1 MITLSKEQVQQ
12 LENFLLE
19 LPAKFANPI
28 FTFLGQ
34 IAKEQGVQ
42 EEANDFTNNPNDPNA
57 GLG

>member
-28 FTFLGQ
+28 FNFLSQ
-34 IAKEQGVQ
+34 VAKEQGVQ
-42 EEANDFTNNPNDPNA
+42 EEATELKEN
-57 GLG
+57 

>member
-42 EEANDFTNNPNDPNA
+42 EETTELKEN
-57 GLG
+57 

>member
-1 MITLSKEQVQQ
+1 MLTLTKEQVQQ

-34 IAKEQGVQ
+34 IAKEQSGQDEVTDLK
-42 EEANDFTNNPNDPNA
+42 ED
-57 GLG
+57 